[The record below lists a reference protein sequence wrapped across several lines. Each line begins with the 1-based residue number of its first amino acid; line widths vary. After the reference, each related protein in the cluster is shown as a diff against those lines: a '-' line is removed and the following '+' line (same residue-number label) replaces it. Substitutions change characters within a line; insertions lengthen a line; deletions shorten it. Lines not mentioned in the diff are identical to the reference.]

1 MLGKKGNFNQI
12 VKWMMERAKEGGG
25 EANAPKGDA
34 CCGGGEPKTPDAY
47 IAKFLPSMTES
58 LIEILAD
65 APFHMMNVIN

>member
-34 CCGGGEPKTPDAY
+34 CCGGGGEPKTPDAY
-47 IAKFLPSMTES
+47 IAKFLP
-58 LIEILAD
+58 
-65 APFHMMNVIN
+65 